1 MNGTLYVVA
10 TPIGNLEDITLRA
23 VSTLKNVDVIAC
35 ENRERHI
42 KLLNHLGIKKHIIEY
57 SPANERNSAKGIIK
71 LLMEGKNIALAS
83 DAGVPAVSD
92 PGKILVEEARKEGIK
107 IIPVPGPSALTTL
120 ISVSGMSAESVVF
133 LGFLSK
139 SPGKQAKELLK
150 YKNIETVIV
159 LFVSQYR
166 IKNILSIIN
175 KTLGNVEIIIG
186 REMTKINEEFISG
199 RVSELIDR
207 EFMEKGE
214 FTVAVLNRL

>member
-1 MNGTLYVVA
+1 MTGTLYVVA

-23 VSTLKNVDVIAC
+23 INTLKNVDIIAC

-42 KLLNHLGIKKHIIEY
+42 KLLNHLGIKKHIIVY

-71 LLMEGKNIALAS
+71 LLQEGKNVALAS
-83 DAGVPAVSD
+83 DAGVPAISD
-92 PGKILVEEARKEGIK
+92 PGKILAEEARKEGIK
-107 IIPVPGPSALTTL
+107 IVPIPGVSALTTL
-120 ISVSGMSAESVVF
+120 ISVSGMSAESIVF
-133 LGFLSK
+133 LGFLAK
-139 SPGKQAKELLK
+139 SPGKQQKELLK
-150 YKNIETVIV
+150 YKNIEAVIV

-166 IKNILSIIN
+166 IKNILTIIN
-175 KTLGNVEIIIG
+175 KTFGNVEIIIG

-199 RVSELIDR
+199 PVNEIIDR